1 MLTFSALPER
11 GEPVTGRYF
20 ERYWL
25 PIVGPSALLTMRLLA
40 DELER
45 TDPFSIHEVELA
57 RRLGVKSDRARSTIK
72 RLSMMR
78 LLLPGPTERHWQ
90 VRLNVRVLDERQI
103 SRLPPT
109 LAAQHRELSRMLALI

>member
-25 PIVGPSALLTMRLLA
+25 PIVGPSALLMMRLLA

-45 TDPFSIHEVELA
+45 TDPFTIAEVELA
-57 RRLGVKSDRARSTIK
+57 RRLGIKASKARATIA
-72 RLSMMR
+72 RLVLLR
-78 LLLPGPTERHWQ
+78 LLVPGSPGHWA
-90 VRLNVRVLDERQI
+90 VRLNVRPLDERQI
-103 SRLPPT
+103 GRLPSG
-109 LAAQHRELSRMLALI
+109 LAAQHRELSRMLAAI

>member
-1 MLTFSALPER
+1 MLTFSALSDR

-45 TDPFSIHEVELA
+45 ADPFTIHEVELA
-57 RRLGVKSDRARSTIK
+57 RRLGIKATKARATRE
-72 RLSMMR
+72 RLVSMR
-78 LLLPGPTERHWQ
+78 LLVPGSENHWA
-90 VRLNVRVLDERQI
+90 VRLNVRPLDDRQVD
-103 SRLPPT
+103 RLPAR
-109 LAAQHRELSRMLALI
+109 LADQHREMTRMLAAI

>member
-11 GEPVTGRYF
+11 GEPVTGPYF

-40 DELER
+40 AGLER
-45 TDPFSIHEVELA
+45 TDPFTIAEVELA

-72 RLSMMR
+72 RLAMMR
-78 LLLPGPTERHWQ
+78 LLIPGADDRYWQ
-90 VRLNVRVLDERQI
+90 VRLNVRPLDERQVA
-103 SRLPPT
+103 RLPT
-109 LAAQHRELSRMLALI
+109 GLAAQHRELSRMLAAI